1 MRIHMT
7 NVLLQSNRLPPFDAL
22 TAADVVPAI
31 KQLTQE
37 TLAAIDALAAD
48 PQSPTAA
55 NFLQPLE
62 AIHDRLSQ
70 AWSPIGHLAHVMDT
84 PALREAYKEALAM
97 ISEFHTTVGQ
107 HQALFTRYTALD
119 VAALDGPQAKAV
131 KNALLSFRLSG
142 IDLPQKARE
151 RFAEIALALSE
162 LGNQFQDNV
171 LDATQGWTINITDEA
186 ALDGLPESAMTQLAN
201 AAKARDLKGWLVT
214 LDAPAYIAIMTYAN
228 DRALRQQVA
237 TAFVTRAS
245 DQGPQAG
252 QWDNGPLIE
261 RILALKAEQAA
272 LLGYQNY
279 AEVSLAE
286 KMAHSTDQV
295 LGFLHELADRS
306 VPQAKQEV
314 AELIAFAQDELGLAE
329 LAAWDLAWVGEQ
341 LRERRYAVSQ
351 EMIRPYFPAPQALK
365 GLFEVCHR
373 LFGIHFEANH
383 SVATYHADAQYF
395 DVIRDGQTIAGC
407 YVDLYARIGKRGGA
421 WMDVCRTKR
430 DTATGP
436 QLPVAY
442 LNCNFSAPDG
452 DKPAL
457 LTHDDLTTLFH
468 EFGHGLHHM
477 LTQISVADV
486 SGISGVAWD
495 AVELPSQ
502 FMENY
507 CWQPESLAFISGHV
521 DTGAPLP
528 KALLDKMLA
537 AKNFQSAMHSV
548 RQLEFGLFDFELHSL
563 TAAPTIAEVRA
574 TLAAVRK
581 RVCVVPVIAENR
593 FENGFSHIFAGGYA
607 AGYYSYKWAE
617 VLSADAF
624 SLFEEQGIFDPAT
637 GKAFYDE
644 ILSQGGSKDAM
655 ELFVAFRGREPK
667 VDALLRH
674 TDIGG

>member
-7 NVLLQSNRLPPFDAL
+7 NVLLQPNRLPPFDAL

-84 PALREAYKEALAM
+84 PSLREAYKEALAM

-365 GLFEVCHR
+365 GLFEVC
-373 LFGIHFEANH
+373 
-383 SVATYHADAQYF
+383 Y
-395 DVIRDGQTIAGC
+395 
-407 YVDLYARIGKRGGA
+407 
-421 WMDVCRTKR
+421 
-430 DTATGP
+430 
-436 QLPVAY
+436 
-442 LNCNFSAPDG
+442 
-452 DKPAL
+452 
-457 LTHDDLTTLFH
+457 
-468 EFGHGLHHM
+468 
-477 LTQISVADV
+477 
-486 SGISGVAWD
+486 
-495 AVELPSQ
+495 
-502 FMENY
+502 
-507 CWQPESLAFISGHV
+507 
-521 DTGAPLP
+521 
-528 KALLDKMLA
+528 
-537 AKNFQSAMHSV
+537 
-548 RQLEFGLFDFELHSL
+548 
-563 TAAPTIAEVRA
+563 
-574 TLAAVRK
+574 
-581 RVCVVPVIAENR
+581 
-593 FENGFSHIFAGGYA
+593 
-607 AGYYSYKWAE
+607 
-617 VLSADAF
+617 
-624 SLFEEQGIFDPAT
+624 
-637 GKAFYDE
+637 
-644 ILSQGGSKDAM
+644 
-655 ELFVAFRGREPK
+655 
-667 VDALLRH
+667 
-674 TDIGG
+674 